1 MGMSERKYVVPEGM
15 LKAATAGRMA
25 VVDSFLRE
33 MGQTAFNFTLA
44 NMPSVETDRAIVEA
58 AMLWLI
64 SQNPDVG
71 ESAEVGTWLRR
82 TFLAPEPEIRTF
94 VKKLADGYRG
104 VTLTPQEADFIVEQL
119 RYVAHGWD
127 GGAK

>member
-1 MGMSERKYVVPEGM
+1 MEKKIVVPEGM
-15 LKAATAGRMA
+15 LKAAA
-25 VVDSFLRE
+25 VKADVKGL
-33 MGQTAFNFTLA
+33 LA
-44 NMPSVETDRAIVEA
+44 QDRLELILEA
-58 AMLWLI
+58 ALLWLI

-71 ESAEVGTWLRR
+71 ESPEVGIWLRR
-82 TFLAPEPEIRTF
+82 MFLAPEPEIRTF

-119 RYVAHGWD
+119 RRVTHGWD